1 MLPLVCPKNTQ
12 PETSVPPS
20 RVNPGCWGSALKLP
34 WLPAPRGSSQ
44 GIPKARSTC
53 CQIEHGVL
61 LSLPHRD
68 LVHPDLLVAVLVV
81 EQGAPA
87 GGEGLHPVLHLR
99 VAVSDLEGLAG
110 GVLPRGNAL
119 HQEGTRGSVRG
130 RQIPGGEIWGQ
141 KGKGQGAGPPTPAQ
155 SPLPAPSGARDPKV
169 GGKARGKH
177 LSHKPGGPIALP
189 LLQKLQLVGFRPCHP
204 PAASPHAAISCQ
216 VSCVSKN

>member
-1 MLPLVCPKNTQ
+1 M
-12 PETSVPPS
+12 
-20 RVNPGCWGSALKLP
+20 
-34 WLPAPRGSSQ
+34 
-44 GIPKARSTC
+44 
-53 CQIEHGVL
+53 

-99 VAVSDLEGLAG
+99 VAVGDLEGLAG

-119 HQEGTRGSVRG
+119 REQEAPSEAGRSLGVTFGGRREKDRAQGT
-130 RQIPGGEIWGQ
+130 E
-141 KGKGQGAGPPTPAQ
+141 PTPAQ
-155 SPLPAPSGARDPKV
+155 SPLPAPSGARDDKA

-189 LLQKLQLVGFRPCHP
+189 LL
-204 PAASPHAAISCQ
+204 
-216 VSCVSKN
+216 